1 MVASVA
7 AELGIDEARGG
18 LTPDDKL
25 AMLERLHG
33 EGRRVLMLGDGVND
47 VPVLAGADISVAMGS
62 ATDLAKTSADA
73 VLLSTAWTAW
83 CRLSGCAPHPPYH
96 HREPGLGQP
105 VQWPGPALRRA
116 RLDHPGLGGDRH
128 VGQFAAGGGQR
139 PAADPNPFAEVRMAA
154 LYILI
159 PVAIVIVAIAIYV
172 FFWAVDSG
180 QYDDLDGPAH
190 SILFDDED
198 PKHQAGVDEA
208 EKPSKP
214 EDRPRG

>member
-1 MVASVA
+1 
-7 AELGIDEARGG
+7 
-18 LTPDDKL
+18 
-25 AMLERLHG
+25 
-33 EGRRVLMLGDGVND
+33 
-47 VPVLAGADISVAMGS
+47 
-62 ATDLAKTSADA
+62 
-73 VLLSTAWTAW
+73 
-83 CRLSGCAPHPPYH
+83 
-96 HREPGLGQP
+96 
-105 VQWPGPALRRA
+105 
-116 RLDHPGLGGDRH
+116 
-128 VGQFAAGGGQR
+128 
-139 PAADPNPFAEVRMAA
+139 MAA

-208 EKPSKP
+208 EKPSEP